1 MTPVKKVCVITGG
14 TSGIGLCTAQAMLEK
29 GYTVYELSRRAEGAP
44 GMKHIMADVTKEET
58 LAAAVQEILKQEDHI
73 DVLINNAGFGISGAV
88 EFTKTEDAQHQLDV
102 NFFGMV
108 RMNRQ
113 VLPVMRRQCHGRIV
127 NLSSV
132 AGAIPIPF
140 QTYYSAS
147 KAAINSYTMALANE
161 VKPFGI
167 QVCCVQPGDIRT
179 GFTAAREKNPEGD
192 DVYGGR
198 LPVHVRCLIDEA
210 ANIGQIPNLEKLMAT
225 IRSREIS
232 ACLVLQ
238 AQSQLKALY
247 KDNCDT
253 IIGNC
258 DSSVFLGGKEP
269 TTLKE
274 LSAALG
280 KETIDTFNTGESR
293 GRETSHS
300 LNYQKLGKELASVDE
315 LAVLDGGK
323 CILQLRGVRPFLSNK
338 YDITKHPMY
347 KYLSDYDEKNV
358 FDIEKYLS
366 TRLHPKPTAEYDL
379 YEIDAADMS
388 TTG

>member
-14 TSGIGLCTAQAMLEK
+14 TSGIGLCTAQAMLER

-73 DVLINNAGFGISGAV
+73 DVLINN
-88 EFTKTEDAQHQLDV
+88 AQHQLDV

-167 QVCCVQPGDIRT
+167 QVCCVQPGDMRT

-198 LPVHVRCLIDEA
+198 IARSVAGMERDE
-210 ANIGQIPNLEKLMAT
+210 
-225 IRSREIS
+225 
-232 ACLVLQ
+232 
-238 AQSQLKALY
+238 
-247 KDNCDT
+247 
-253 IIGNC
+253 
-258 DSSVFLGGKEP
+258 
-269 TTLKE
+269 
-274 LSAALG
+274 
-280 KETIDTFNTGESR
+280 
-293 GRETSHS
+293 
-300 LNYQKLGKELASVDE
+300 
-315 LAVLDGGK
+315 
-323 CILQLRGVRPFLSNK
+323 
-338 YDITKHPMY
+338 
-347 KYLSDYDEKNV
+347 
-358 FDIEKYLS
+358 
-366 TRLHPKPTAEYDL
+366 
-379 YEIDAADMS
+379 
-388 TTG
+388 